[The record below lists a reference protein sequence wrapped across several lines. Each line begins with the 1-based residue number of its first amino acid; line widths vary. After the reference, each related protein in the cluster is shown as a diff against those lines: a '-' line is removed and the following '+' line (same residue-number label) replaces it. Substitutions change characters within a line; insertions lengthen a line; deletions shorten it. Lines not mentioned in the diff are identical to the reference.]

1 VLDEAKRLAREIA
14 SQPPVAVRLAK
25 EAVLQAFETTLAGG
39 MAFEMKCFHLLFASE
54 DRREG
59 IRAFLEKRPPE
70 FKGR

>member
-1 VLDEAKRLAREIA
+1 M
-14 SQPPVAVRLAK
+14 AK
-25 EAVLQAFETTLAGG
+25 EAVLQAFDTTLAGG